1 MGRPFGFPV
10 SLFLFKVVDV
20 ANVGCYNAPISSR
33 HGAILKILFIGDIV
47 GRPGRHLVRDLLPRL
62 VVKHAVDL
70 VIANAE
76 NAAAGFGLTRDV
88 VAELFSF
95 GIDVMTT
102 GNHVWDKRDGVD
114 CLDQEPALLRPAN
127 YPPDTPGRG
136 ATVFQTAAGIDVAV
150 VNLEGRVF
158 MGELDC
164 PFRKADELINQLD
177 QDQKIIIV
185 DFHAEASSE
194 KGALGAYLDG
204 RVSAVIGT
212 HTHVQT
218 ADERILPAG
227 TAFIT
232 DAGMTGARDSVIGI
246 RKELSVQRFLTQMPV
261 RYEIAK
267 KDPMLCAVVVD
278 IDEATGLARQIE
290 RVMELEN

>member
-1 MGRPFGFPV
+1 M
-10 SLFLFKVVDV
+10 
-20 ANVGCYNAPISSR
+20 
-33 HGAILKILFIGDIV
+33 KILFIGDIV
-47 GRPGRHLVRDLLPRL
+47 GRPGRHMVRDTLPRL
-62 VVKHAVDL
+62 VDQHEIDL
-70 VIANAE
+70 VIANGE
-76 NAAAGFGLTRDV
+76 NAAAGFGLTVDV
-88 VAELFSF
+88 VAELFGM

-102 GNHVWDKRDGVD
+102 GNHVWDKRDGLV

-127 YPPDTPGRG
+127 YPLGAPGHG
-136 ATVFQTAAGIDVAV
+136 SGVFRTAGEVPVAV

-164 PFRKADELINQLD
+164 PFRKADQILEELGAA
-177 QDQKIIIV
+177 QKIVIV
-185 DFHAEASSE
+185 DFHAEATSE
-194 KGALGAYLDG
+194 KGALAAYLDG
-204 RVSAVIGT
+204 RVSAIIGT

-218 ADERILPAG
+218 ADERVLPGG

-246 RKELSVQRFLTQMPV
+246 RKELSIQRFMTQMPV

-278 IDEATGLARQIE
+278 IDETTGMARKIE
-290 RVMELEN
+290 RVMLLGN

>member
-1 MGRPFGFPV
+1 M
-10 SLFLFKVVDV
+10 
-20 ANVGCYNAPISSR
+20 
-33 HGAILKILFIGDIV
+33 KILFVGDIV

-62 VVKHAVDL
+62 VDQHAIDL
-70 VIANAE
+70 VIANSE

-88 VAELFSF
+88 VIELFGY

-102 GNHVWDKRDGVD
+102 GNHVWDKREGLD
-114 CLDQEPALLRPAN
+114 CLDQEQALLRPAN

-136 ATVFQTAAGIDVAV
+136 VGVFRTAADLPVAV

-158 MGELDC
+158 MSELDC
-164 PFRKADELINQLD
+164 PFRKADVILESLGVE
-177 QDQKIIIV
+177 QKIVFV

-204 RVSAVIGT
+204 RVSAVVGT

-218 ADERILPAG
+218 ADERILSGG

-246 RKELSVQRFLTQMPV
+246 RKELSIQRFLTQMPV

-267 KDPMLCAVVVD
+267 KDPVLCGVVVD
-278 IDEATGLARQIE
+278 IDESSGKARSIE
-290 RVMELEN
+290 RIMELGD